1 MSGRDDKSLPVTTTD
16 PLASVAALPGV
27 AEAVDAARAAMDG
40 LLREPALRRQ
50 RGEVRAAARLRSA
63 WASAQLAGADLSW
76 EGFAPPF
83 GDDADGRIA
92 HAALQAAAEVG
103 GLADTWKRAPLQALA
118 RLHTVAMTGQMPDA
132 ELGRPRSDAGV
143 SERLTTL
150 AEVATVSESSGVVV
164 AGIVH
169 AELMTL
175 QPFESGGDVV
185 ARAASRVVL
194 VARGVDPDAL
204 TVPEMGLLELGT
216 DAYRDALEAFAGGAP
231 TGLAKWLMFHSASVQ
246 RGATFARTLCG

>member
-1 MSGRDDKSLPVTTTD
+1 M
-16 PLASVAALPGV
+16 
-27 AEAVDAARAAMDG
+27 DATRAAIDG

-63 WASAQLAGADLSW
+63 WASAQLEGDDVPW
-76 EGFAPPF
+76 EAFAPPF
-83 GDDADGRIA
+83 ADDQRGHRAQG
-92 HAALQAAAEVG
+92 ALQVASEVG

-118 RLHTVAMTGQMPDA
+118 RLHTVAMTGQVPES
-132 ELGRPRSDAGV
+132 ELGRPRDDAGV

-150 AEVATVSESSGVVV
+150 ADVVTASTAPGVLV
-164 AGIVH
+164 AGVVH

-175 QPFESGGDVV
+175 APFRSANGVV

-204 TVPEMGLLELGT
+204 TVPEMGLLDLGA
-216 DAYRDALEAFAGGAP
+216 DAYREALGGFAGGTAP
-231 TGLAKWLMFHSASVQ
+231 GLARWLTFHAASVQ
-246 RGATFARTLCG
+246 RGATFARTLCR

>member
-1 MSGRDDKSLPVTTTD
+1 LPVTTQD

-40 LLREPALRRQ
+40 LLREPALRRR
-50 RGEVRAAARLRSA
+50 RGAVRAAARLHSA
-63 WASAQLAGADLSW
+63 WASTQLAGADLSW
-76 EGFAPPF
+76 DGFAPPF
-83 GDDADGRIA
+83 GDDADGRVA
-92 HAALQAAAEVG
+92 HAALQVATEVG

-118 RLHTVAMTGQMPDA
+118 RLHTVGMTGQVPDA
-132 ELGRPRSDAGV
+132 ELGRPRPDAGV
-143 SERLTTL
+143 SDRLTTL
-150 AEVATVSESSGVVV
+150 AEVVSVSESSGVVV

-175 QPFESGGDVV
+175 QPFAAGNDLV

-204 TVPEMGLLELGT
+204 TVPEMGLLELGA
-216 DAYRDALEAFAGGAP
+216 DAYRDALDAFAGGTP
-231 TGLAKWLMFHSASVQ
+231 TGLAQWLTFHAASVQ
-246 RGATFARTLCG
+246 RGATFARTLCR